1 MRDRC
6 SRLGRRNEELDAGVS
21 GCCLAERGLVFDSGL
36 ALNRDA
42 RFPAIMKVHRSCPDM
57 GGERECP
64 YFPESW

>member
-1 MRDRC
+1 MK
-6 SRLGRRNEELDAGVS
+6 NWM
-21 GCCLAERGLVFDSGL
+21 LAYQVVVWLSAALFFDSGL